1 MTYVTTGLART
12 HSSGLEI
19 GGRWGV
25 WGQEAARTQ
34 EGTCR
39 GAESATTLAGEAP
52 ASHERR
58 LPESGSAG
66 RHSLLHAHTPPRA
79 SLAGRANSDTFE
91 FDMTPWL
98 VSHSL
103 ISVLTFPIRACFLLG
118 LGVQRAWAQSR
129 TCTSHYTLHTSDS
142 FTHDRLSYTRQST
155 SHQT

>member
-25 WGQEAARTQ
+25 WGQEAARSRTQ

-39 GAESATTLAGEAP
+39 GAESATTLAGGAP

-79 SLAGRANSDTFE
+79 SLAGRANSDTF
-91 FDMTPWL
+91 DMTPWL
-98 VSHSL
+98 VSHTQFDQCLL
-103 ISVLTFPIRACFLLG
+103 ILIPDFSDKSMLL
-118 LGVQRAWAQSR
+118 AWSGCAESMGAEP
-129 TCTSHYTLHTSDS
+129 HVHLALHT
-142 FTHDRLSYTRQST
+142 THL
-155 SHQT
+155 

>member
-1 MTYVTTGLART
+1 VTYVTTGLART

-39 GAESATTLAGEAP
+39 GAESATTLAGGAP

-66 RHSLLHAHTPPRA
+66 LHSLLHAHTPPARA
-79 SLAGRANSDTFE
+79 SLAGRANSDTF
-91 FDMTPWL
+91 DMTPRL
-98 VSHSL
+98 VSHSDQCLL
-103 ISVLTFPIRACFLLG
+103 ILTFPIRACFLLG
-118 LGVQRAWAQSR
+118 LGVQRAWAQSVP
-129 TCTSHYTLHTSDS
+129 HVHLALHT
-142 FTHDRLSYTRQST
+142 THL
-155 SHQT
+155 